1 MSVND
6 LKRVEDISEF
16 EKSFIKSYNEE
27 RDEWNFLEVDI
38 QHPGK
43 LGGRMKI
50 ERVRK
55 LVANL
60 YDKTEY
66 AIHIANLKQ
75 ALNHRLLLRKGT
87 ESDKI

>member
-16 EKSFIKSYNEE
+16 EESFIKSYNEE

-38 QHPGK
+38 QHPG
-43 LGGRMKI
+43 MKI

-66 AIHIANLKQ
+66 VIHIANLKQ

>member
-1 MSVND
+1 MPVND
-6 LKRVEDISEF
+6 LKWVEDISEF

-38 QHPGK
+38 QYRGK

-60 YDKTEY
+60 YDKTDY
-66 AIHIANLKQ
+66 VIHITNLKQ

-87 ESDKI
+87 

>member
-38 QHPGK
+38 QHPG
-43 LGGRMKI
+43 MKI

-60 YDKTEY
+60 SDKTEY
-66 AIHIANLKQ
+66 VIHIANLKQ
-75 ALNHRLLLRKGT
+75 ALSHRLLLRKGT

>member
-38 QHPGK
+38 QHPG
-43 LGGRMKI
+43 MKI

-66 AIHIANLKQ
+66 VIHIANLKQ

>member
-1 MSVND
+1 
-6 LKRVEDISEF
+6 
-16 EKSFIKSYNEE
+16 
-27 RDEWNFLEVDI
+27 
-38 QHPGK
+38 
-43 LGGRMKI
+43 MKI

-66 AIHIANLKQ
+66 VIHIANLKQ
-75 ALNHRLLLRKGT
+75 ALSHRLLLRKGT